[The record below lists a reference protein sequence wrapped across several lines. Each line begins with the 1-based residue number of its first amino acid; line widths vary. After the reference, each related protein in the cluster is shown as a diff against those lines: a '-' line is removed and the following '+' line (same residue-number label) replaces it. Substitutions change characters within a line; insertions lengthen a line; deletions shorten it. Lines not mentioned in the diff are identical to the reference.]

1 MGNKNN
7 HLTVIYIGVNE
18 LIPYVNNPRN
28 NEAAVDK
35 VASSIQEFGFKVPI
49 IVDSQN
55 VIIAGHTRFKAS
67 KKLGLKEVP
76 CIVSD
81 DLTEAQIKAF
91 RIADNKVSELATW
104 DEELLSLELEQL
116 AEMGYDL
123 ELTGVEMDE
132 LGELL
137 EDEEDEQEEDK
148 YTSKIDV
155 PQYEITGECPSL
167 DELVDGEKT
176 DELIKAIQN
185 SNVSEK
191 EKAFLI
197 KAATRHYVFDYAKIA
212 EYYAH
217 ADEEMQA
224 LMEDSALVIIDYA
237 DAIRNGYTN
246 LYLDVSEMCE
256 EDSHEG

>member
-1 MGNKNN
+1 MEIEYKK
-7 HLTVIYIGVNE
+7 LVE

-132 LGELL
+132 LDELL
-137 EDEEDEQEEDK
+137 DDEDEQEDDK

-167 DELVDGEKT
+167 DELVDCEKT
-176 DELIKAIQN
+176 DELIKAIQK
-185 SNVSEK
+185 SNVSEQ
-191 EKAFLI
+191 EKDFLL
-197 KAATRHYVFDYAKIA
+197 KAATRHEVFDYAKIA

-237 DAIRNGYTN
+237 DAIRNGYSN
-246 LYLDVSEMCE
+246 LYLDISEMCE

>member
-1 MGNKNN
+1 MKNKDGI
-7 HLTVIYIGVNE
+7 LTVIYKGVNE

-116 AEMGYDL
+116 VEMGYDL

-132 LGELL
+132 LDELL
-137 EDEEDEQEEDK
+137 DDEDEQEEDK
-148 YTSKIDV
+148 YTSKMDV
-155 PQYEITGECPSL
+155 PQYEITGECPRL
-167 DELVDGEKT
+167 DELVDCEKT

-185 SNVSEK
+185 SNVSEQ
-191 EKAFLI
+191 EKAFLL
-197 KAATRHYVFDYAKIA
+197 KAATRHEVFDYAKIA

-217 ADEEMQA
+217 ADHEMQA

-237 DAIRNGYTN
+237 DAIRNGYSN
-246 LYLDVSEMCE
+246 LYLDISEMCE

>member
-1 MGNKNN
+1 MKNKDGI
-7 HLTVIYIGVNE
+7 LTVIYKGVNE

-132 LGELL
+132 LDNLL
-137 EDEEDEQEEDK
+137 DDEDEQEEDK
-148 YTSKIDV
+148 YTSKMDV
-155 PQYEITGECPSL
+155 PQYEITGECPRL
-167 DELVDGEKT
+167 DELVDCEKT

-185 SNVSEK
+185 SNVSEQ
-191 EKAFLI
+191 EKAFLL
-197 KAATRHYVFDYAKIA
+197 KAATRHEVFDYAKIA

-217 ADEEMQA
+217 ADHEMQA

-237 DAIRNGYTN
+237 DAIRNGYSN
-246 LYLDVSEMCE
+246 LYLDISEMCE

>member
-1 MGNKNN
+1 MEIEYKK
-7 HLTVIYIGVNE
+7 LVE

-132 LGELL
+132 LDELL
-137 EDEEDEQEEDK
+137 DDEDEQEDDK

-167 DELVDGEKT
+167 DELVDCEKT
-176 DELIKAIQN
+176 DELIKAIQK
-185 SNVSEK
+185 SNVSEQ
-191 EKAFLI
+191 EKDFLL
-197 KAATRHYVFDYAKIA
+197 KAATRHEVFDYAKIA

-237 DAIRNGYTN
+237 DAIRNGYSN
-246 LYLDVSEMCE
+246 LYLDISEMCE
-256 EDSHEG
+256 ADSHEG

>member
-1 MGNKNN
+1 MEIEYKK
-7 HLTVIYIGVNE
+7 LVE

-28 NEAAVDK
+28 NEVAVDK

-132 LGELL
+132 LDNLL
-137 EDEEDEQEEDK
+137 DDEDEQEEDDK
-148 YTSKIDV
+148 YTSKMDV

-167 DELVDGEKT
+167 DELVDSEKT

-185 SNVSEK
+185 SNVSEQ
-191 EKAFLI
+191 EKAFLL
-197 KAATRHYVFDYAKIA
+197 KAATRHEVFDYAKIA

-217 ADEEMQA
+217 ADHEMQA

-237 DAIRNGYTN
+237 DAIRNGYSN
-246 LYLDVSEMCE
+246 LYLDISEMCE

>member
-1 MGNKNN
+1 MGENQV
-7 HLTVIYIGVNE
+7 TVIYKGVNE

-35 VASSIQEFGFKVPI
+35 VASSIREFGFKVPI

-55 VIIAGHTRFKAS
+55 VIIAGHTRYKAS
-67 KKLGLKEVP
+67 KKLGLTEVP

-137 EDEEDEQEEDK
+137 GDEDEQEDEK

-155 PQYEITGECPSL
+155 PQYEITGECPGL
-167 DELVDGEKT
+167 DELVDSEKT
-176 DELIKAIQN
+176 DRLIEAIQK
-185 SNVSEK
+185 SSVSELD
-191 EKAFLI
+191 KAFLM
-197 KAATRHYVFDYAKIA
+197 KAAMRHYVFDYAKIA

-217 ADEEMQA
+217 ADEEMQM

-237 DAIRNGYTN
+237 DAIRNGYSN
-246 LYLDVSEMCE
+246 LYLDISEMCE
-256 EDSHEG
+256 EDSHAE

>member
-1 MGNKNN
+1 MGNN
-7 HLTVIYIGVNE
+7 HVTVIYKEVNE

-28 NEAAVDK
+28 NDDAVDK

-132 LGELL
+132 LDELL
-137 EDEEDEQEEDK
+137 DDEDEQEDDK

-167 DELVDGEKT
+167 DELVDSEKT
-176 DELIKAIQN
+176 DELINTIQK
-185 SNVSEK
+185 SNVSEQ
-191 EKAFLI
+191 EKDFLL
-197 KAATRHYVFDYAKIA
+197 KAATRHEVFDYAKIA

-217 ADEEMQA
+217 ADNEMQA

-237 DAIRNGYTN
+237 DAIRNGYSN
-246 LYLDVSEMCE
+246 LYLDISEMCE

>member
-1 MGNKNN
+1 MKNKDGI
-7 HLTVIYIGVNE
+7 LTVIYKGVNE

-123 ELTGVEMDE
+123 ELTGIEMDE
-132 LGELL
+132 LDNLL
-137 EDEEDEQEEDK
+137 DDEDEQEEDK
-148 YTSKIDV
+148 YTSKMDV
-155 PQYEITGECPSL
+155 PQYEITGECPRL
-167 DELVDGEKT
+167 DELVDCEKT

-185 SNVSEK
+185 SNVSEQ
-191 EKAFLI
+191 EKDFLL
-197 KAATRHYVFDYAKIA
+197 KAATRHEVFDYAKIA

-217 ADEEMQA
+217 ADNEMQA

-237 DAIRNGYTN
+237 DAIRNGYSN
-246 LYLDVSEMCE
+246 LYLDISEMCE

>member
-1 MGNKNN
+1 MEIEYKK
-7 HLTVIYIGVNE
+7 LVE

-132 LGELL
+132 LDELL
-137 EDEEDEQEEDK
+137 DDEDEQEDDK
-148 YTSKIDV
+148 YISKMDV

-167 DELVDGEKT
+167 DELVDCEKT
-176 DELIKAIQN
+176 DELIKAIQK
-185 SNVSEK
+185 SNVSEQ
-191 EKAFLI
+191 EKDFLI
-197 KAATRHYVFDYAKIA
+197 KAATRHEVFDYAKIA

-217 ADEEMQA
+217 ADNEMQA

-237 DAIRNGYTN
+237 DAIRNGYSN
-246 LYLDVSEMCE
+246 LYLDISEMCE

>member
-1 MGNKNN
+1 MEIEYKK
-7 HLTVIYIGVNE
+7 LVE

-67 KKLGLKEVP
+67 KKLGLKELP

-123 ELTGVEMDE
+123 ELTGVEMDA
-132 LGELL
+132 LDDLL
-137 EDEEDEQEEDK
+137 DDEDEQEEDK
-148 YTSKIDV
+148 YTSKMDV

-167 DELVDGEKT
+167 DELVDCEKT

-185 SNVSEK
+185 SNVSEQ
-191 EKAFLI
+191 EKAFLL
-197 KAATRHYVFDYAKIA
+197 KAATRHEVFDYAKIA

-217 ADEEMQA
+217 ADNELQA
-224 LMEDSALVIIDYA
+224 SMEDSALVIIDYA
-237 DAIRNGYTN
+237 DAIRNGYSN
-246 LYLDVSEMCE
+246 LYLDISEMCE

>member
-1 MGNKNN
+1 MEIEYKK
-7 HLTVIYIGVNE
+7 LVE

-132 LGELL
+132 LDELL
-137 EDEEDEQEEDK
+137 DDEDEQEDDK

-167 DELVDGEKT
+167 DELVDCEKT

-185 SNVSEK
+185 SNVSEQ
-191 EKAFLI
+191 EKAFLL
-197 KAATRHYVFDYAKIA
+197 KAATRHEVFDYAKIA

-217 ADEEMQA
+217 ADNEMQA

-237 DAIRNGYTN
+237 DAIRNGYSN
-246 LYLDVSEMCE
+246 LYLDISEMCE